1 DAVASTDAAAGAD
14 GGAVQNGAA
23 AAGAAEGDAPE
34 DPHGPDH
41 PARRRTGFVPVDA
54 FDERTKKERKKADRE
69 ARRYLQQEQREEK
82 RRAKARKQQMRDAV
96 KAKRSGSEK
105 QPEKLDAATAAT
117 GEEPSGKRGWGA
129 VDLMLAV
136 LIIALLAAGFA
147 IFAWPHLE
155 DTVAGWTSAGLLATP
170 LPLRRS
176 AAGPPA
182 RSRDR
187 NQITIAAERP
197 APTRKTPTP

>member
-1 DAVASTDAAAGAD
+1 MQNDAAVSSAAAG
-14 GGAVQNGAA
+14 
-23 AAGAAEGDAPE
+23 DAPQE
-34 DPHGPDH
+34 PHGPEH

-96 KAKRSGSEK
+96 KAKRSGSER
-105 QPEKLDAATAAT
+105 QPEKLDAATA
-117 GEEPSGKRGWGA
+117 EEPSGKRGWGA

-136 LIIALLAAGFA
+136 LILALLAAGFA

-155 DTVAGWTSAGLLATP
+155 DTVAGWTSAGLLAAP

-187 NQITIAAERP
+187 NQNTIAAERP